1 MYSIF
6 SRVNLVSNQNNWLC
20 FHPLHYSVVRLDEPQ
35 FKRKLEG
42 NVAKHF
48 KNLLLT
54 EQDRKDFEK
63 WSNKLYKAFL
73 NGPDS
78 TADHFYDI
86 VQELLPYGDEER
98 WVFTNLFE
106 V

>member
-1 MYSIF
+1 M
-6 SRVNLVSNQNNWLC
+6 
-20 FHPLHYSVVRLDEPQ
+20 DEPQ
-35 FKRKLEG
+35 FKRKLEA
-42 NVAKHF
+42 NVSKHF
-48 KNLLLT
+48 KNVLLT

-98 WVFTNLFE
+98 LSLHFLLNFRILLISELFDDL
-106 V
+106 VS